1 MTIQRLLESSTL
13 LQPQIA
19 IVGGSGLYSIIK
31 ESKTQWI
38 TTPFGGSAPIELGK
52 IAGKPVAFLNRHQSP
67 DRAVTSSHT
76 IPPHAVNYR
85 SNLLALR
92 QLGVRYVLVTTAVG
106 SLREKLPPGQLVIPH
121 QLIDLT
127 QSRASTFYDGTT
139 VFEIEGK
146 PISGVTHI
154 DVTNPFCSTL
164 RRILLDVCKDLDFSA
179 SDSATYATM
188 EGPRFETAAEI
199 KMLHKLGADIVG
211 MTLAPEA
218 FLAREL
224 GMCYAACSV
233 VTNYAAGLVK
243 TPITHEETL
252 RTFKSRIEQVQK
264 ILELAIQNLPPTQSD
279 CNCYSTWETAIQD

>member
-1 MTIQRLLESSTL
+1 MVKPLV
-13 LQPQIA
+13 A
-19 IVGGSGLYSIIK
+19 IIGGSGLYSILEK
-31 ESKTQWI
+31 SESRWLS
-38 TTPFGGSAPIELGK
+38 TPFGASAPIELGE
-52 IAGKPVAFLNRHQSP
+52 ISGVPVAFMNRHQSP
-67 DRAVTSSHT
+67 DQKVASSHT

-85 SNLLALR
+85 ANLLALR
-92 QLGVRYVLVTTAVG
+92 QLGVRYMLVTTAVG

-121 QLIDLT
+121 QLLDFT
-127 QSRASTFYDGTT
+127 QSRASTFYDGSTA
-139 VFEIEGK
+139 FEIEGK
-146 PISGVTHI
+146 PISGVAHI

-164 RRILLDVCKDLDFSA
+164 RRILLDACKELGFQA
-179 SDSATYATM
+179 TDSATYAAM

-199 KMLHKLGADIVG
+199 TMLRQLSADIVG

-252 RTFKSRIEQVQK
+252 RTFKSRIKQVQEVLK
-264 ILELAIQNLPPTQSD
+264 FAIQNLPPTESD
-279 CNCYSTWETAIQD
+279 CNCYSLWETATQD

>member
-1 MTIQRLLESSTL
+1 MSRRDLLENSTL
-13 LQPQIA
+13 PEPLIA
-19 IVGGSGLYSIIK
+19 IIGGSGLYSLLEK
-31 ESKTQWI
+31 SETRWI
-38 TTPFGGSAPIELGK
+38 PTPFGASAPTELGE
-52 IAGKPVAFLNRHQSP
+52 ILGVPVAFLNRHQSP
-67 DRAVTSSHT
+67 DREVTSSHS

-85 SNLLALR
+85 ANLFALR

-106 SLREKLPPGQLVIPH
+106 SLREKLPPGQLVIPD

-127 QSRASTFYDGTT
+127 QARASTFYDGTT

-146 PISGVTHI
+146 PVSGVAHI

-164 RRILLDVCKDLDFSA
+164 RRILLAACKELGFPA
-179 SDSATYATM
+179 SDLATYATM

-199 KMLHKLGADIVG
+199 KMLRLLGADIVG

-233 VTNYAAGLVK
+233 VTNYAAGLVN

-252 RTFKSRIEQVQK
+252 RTFKSRIDQVHK
-264 ILELAIQNLPPTQSD
+264 VLRSAIQNLPPTQSD
-279 CNCYSTWETAIQD
+279 CNCYSVWETATQD

>member
-1 MTIQRLLESSTL
+1 LPQT
-13 LQPQIA
+13 QIA
-19 IVGGSGLYSIIK
+19 IIGGSGLYSIL
-31 ESKTQWI
+31 ERSKTQWL
-38 TTPFGGSAPIELGK
+38 TTPFGGSAPIRLGELSGK
-52 IAGKPVAFLNRHQSP
+52 SVAFLNRHQSP
-67 DRAVTSSHT
+67 NRKVTSSHT

-85 SNLLALR
+85 ANLLALR

-106 SLREKLPPGQLVIPH
+106 SLREKLPPGQLVIPD

-127 QSRASTFYDGTT
+127 QSRVSTFYDGTT
-139 VFEIEGK
+139 TFEIEGK
-146 PISGVTHI
+146 TVSGVAHI

-164 RRILLDVCKDLDFSA
+164 RQILLAACKERGFSA
-179 SDSATYATM
+179 ADSATYAAM

-199 KMLHKLGADIVG
+199 KMLRQLGADIVG

-233 VTNYAAGLVK
+233 ATNYAAGLVK

-252 RTFKSRIEQVQK
+252 RTFQSRIEQVQEV
-264 ILELAIQNLPPTQSD
+264 LRLAIQNLPPIQSD
-279 CNCYSTWETAIQD
+279 CNCYSVWESATHD

>member
-1 MTIQRLLESSTL
+1 MLESSAL
-13 LQPQIA
+13 PHPQIA
-19 IVGGSGLYSIIK
+19 IIGGSGLYSILK
-31 ESKTQWI
+31 KPKTQWI
-38 TTPFGGSAPIELGK
+38 TTPFGGSAPIELGE
-52 IAGKPVAFLNRHQSP
+52 ISRKPVAFLNRHQSP
-67 DRAVTSSHT
+67 DRDVSSSHS

-85 SNLLALR
+85 ANLLGLR

-106 SLREKLPPGQLVIPH
+106 SLREKLPPGQLTMPD

-127 QSRASTFYDGTT
+127 QSRTSTFYDGTT
-139 VFEIEGK
+139 VFEVEGK
-146 PISGVTHI
+146 PVSGIVHI

-164 RRILLDVCKDLDFSA
+164 RRILLGACSDLGFKA
-179 SDSATYATM
+179 ADSATYAAM

-199 KMLHKLGADIVG
+199 QMLRQLGADIVG

-224 GMCYAACSV
+224 GMCYSACSV

-252 RTFKSRIEQVQK
+252 STFKSRIEQVQK
-264 ILELAIQNLPPTQSD
+264 VLRLAIQNLPPTQPD
-279 CNCYSTWETAIQD
+279 CKCYSLWETATQS

>member
-1 MTIQRLLESSTL
+1 LGSSTL

-19 IVGGSGLYSIIK
+19 IIGGSGLYSILEK
-31 ESKTQWI
+31 SHTQWI
-38 TTPFGGSAPIELGK
+38 TTPFGGSAPIELGE
-52 IAGKPVAFLNRHQSP
+52 ISGKPVAFLNRHQSP
-67 DRAVTSSHT
+67 NRKVTSSHT

-85 SNLLALR
+85 ANLLALR

-106 SLREKLPPGQLVIPH
+106 SLRKKLPPGQLVIPH

-127 QSRASTFYDGTT
+127 QSRASTFYDGTVT
-139 VFEIEGK
+139 FKIEGK
-146 PISGVTHI
+146 TVSRVAHI

-164 RRILLDVCKDLDFSA
+164 RRILLDACKELAFPTT
-179 SDSATYATM
+179 DSATYAAM

-199 KMLHKLGADIVG
+199 KMLRVLGADIVG

-252 RTFKSRIEQVQK
+252 RTFKSRIEQIQEMLK
-264 ILELAIQNLPPTQSD
+264 RAIQNLPPSQPD
-279 CNCYSTWETAIQD
+279 CNCYSVWETATHG

>member
-1 MTIQRLLESSTL
+1 MIIQRLLETLAL
-13 LQPQIA
+13 LQPDIA
-19 IVGGSGLYSIIK
+19 IVGGSGLYSILEK
-31 ESKTQWI
+31 RKTQWI
-38 TTPFGGSAPIELGK
+38 KTPFGGSAPIELGK
-52 IAGKPVAFLNRHQSP
+52 IMGKLVAFLNRHQSP
-67 DRAVTSSHT
+67 SRKVTSSHT

-85 SNLLALR
+85 ANLLALR

-106 SLREKLPPGQLVIPH
+106 SLRKKLPPGQLIMPH

-139 VFEIEGK
+139 MFEIDGK
-146 PISGVTHI
+146 TVSGIAHI

-164 RRILLDVCKDLDFSA
+164 RRIFLNACKDFKFQT
-179 SDSATYATM
+179 SDSATYAAM

-199 KMLHKLGADIVG
+199 KMLRQLGADIVG

-252 RTFKSRIEQVQK
+252 RTFRSRITQVQK
-264 ILELAIQNLPPTQSD
+264 VLKHAIQNLPPTQPD
-279 CNCYSTWETAIQD
+279 CNCYAAWETATQG

>member
-1 MTIQRLLESSTL
+1 M

-19 IVGGSGLYSIIK
+19 IVGGSGLYSILEK
-31 ESKTQWI
+31 PKTQWI
-38 TTPFGGSAPIELGK
+38 TTPFGGSAPIDLGE
-52 IAGKPVAFLNRHQSP
+52 ISGKPVAFLNRHQSP
-67 DRAVTSSHT
+67 DQGAIASHS

-85 SNLLALR
+85 ANLLALR

-106 SLREKLPPGQLVIPH
+106 SLREKLPPGQLIIPH

-127 QSRASTFYDGTT
+127 QSRTSTFYDGTT
-139 VFEIEGK
+139 VFEIGGK
-146 PISGVTHI
+146 TVSGIVHI

-164 RRILLDVCKDLDFSA
+164 RRVLLGACKELRFQA
-179 SDSATYATM
+179 VDSATYAAM

-199 KMLHKLGADIVG
+199 KMLRQLGVDIVG

-252 RTFKSRIEQVQK
+252 RTFKSRIEQVQNV
-264 ILELAIQNLPPTQSD
+264 LRLAIQSLPPTQPD
-279 CNCYSTWETAIQD
+279 CNCYAVWESATQG